1 MSASFPKCNQAGIE
15 FVISTN
21 EELREESMFLSE
33 EFPIAMYTQNFIH
46 AASDSIPFHWHDE
59 LQITWI
65 SEASWNTASA
75 ETNSNWEAISC
86 AAPEPPA
93 PQLPHHHQRR
103 ENPVH
108 QLYPGDFSSSD
119 FKEIHPAHAGQPRL
133 CLFPAVVKA
142 SSDTKLK
149 KLQNWKQEPLGY
161 FSVMNFLSQVF
172 EEILKEFEEDTE
184 TPDLEEARLFHE
196 MLGFVHANFAQ
207 PLSVKD
213 IADSARLNKNRC
225 TALFKKYTNM
235 SPIKYVNEYRLYTAK
250 NMILHTDK
258 SISDISADVGY
269 NQISH
274 FIEQFRLSYGMS
286 PSEIPA

>member
-1 MSASFPKCNQAGIE
+1 MISCCCSK
-15 FVISTN
+15 VISSRTTTCDVKT
-21 EELREESMFLSE
+21 LC
-33 EFPIAMYTQNFIH
+33 INFTPEIFHPLILKKYIQPMLDSH
-46 AASDSIPFHWHDE
+46 ACAYSLLLLKPH
-59 LQITWI
+59 QI
-65 SEASWNTASA
+65 
-75 ETNSNWEAISC
+75 
-86 AAPEPPA
+86 
-93 PQLPHHHQRR
+93 
-103 ENPVH
+103 
-108 QLYPGDFSSSD
+108 
-119 FKEIHPAHAGQPRL
+119 
-133 CLFPAVVKA
+133 
-142 SSDTKLK
+142 TKLK
-149 KLQNWKQEPLGY
+149 KFQNWKQEPLGY

-172 EEILKEFEEDTE
+172 EEILKEFEENAE

-225 TALFKKYTNM
+225 TALFKKHTNM

-286 PSEIPA
+286 PLKYRHKFGQEA